1 MHLLNRKY
9 NFRIFRKMLG
19 LLGHVGG
26 SLSRAGTK
34 GLTINRW
41 LSTSPYALSKIIY
54 TETDEAPML
63 ATFSLLPVIQR
74 FAKPMGI
81 EVREIEFFKKSTWLF
96 HNVRYYSIV
105 VVNTRNIKYF
115 SSEVK
120 ILQTMHFLQRKI
132 YIQIQFMIDAQ
143 LVTGFFGFVDSRFYL
158 KEGVL
163 LG

>member
-9 NFRIFRKMLG
+9 NFRNFRKMLG

-81 EVREIEFFKKSTWLF
+81 EVRNRFFLK
-96 HNVRYYSIV
+96 N
-105 VVNTRNIKYF
+105 
-115 SSEVK
+115 
-120 ILQTMHFLQRKI
+120 QP
-132 YIQIQFMIDAQ
+132 
-143 LVTGFFGFVDSRFYL
+143 GFFTILDIILS
-158 KEGVL
+158 L
-163 LG
+163 L